1 VLTLGTTHASKNA
14 SVANVL
20 AHYENTGLSA
30 ADIVIGED
38 AYGIW
43 YAGALRPGMS
53 DDRVREFLGSGPSGD
68 WRGRGG
74 TLDLVAVLMVNS
86 EGFPIIASSYIEGDE
101 TVVFFSGWFGPEV
114 DDVEEDAIVASLGGG
129 HTPAPEPD
137 FRKLL
142 RSEIRALRALIDERV
157 APIERDLDLLR
168 PLAAEA
174 LAARIDDVLVYDDA
188 STR

>member
-1 VLTLGTTHASKNA
+1 
-14 SVANVL
+14 
-20 AHYENTGLSA
+20 
-30 ADIVIGED
+30 
-38 AYGIW
+38 
-43 YAGALRPGMS
+43 
-53 DDRVREFLGSGPSGD
+53 
-68 WRGRGG
+68 
-74 TLDLVAVLMVNS
+74 MVNS